1 MYLMILPVWD
11 TFNRMFELNY
21 KKRLDMMKTSILL
34 KSCKKNTILTYL
46 LLFVEIIA
54 FSLFVNFSY
63 KASIKMLSLI
73 FLFYYNIFL
82 LIAYVAMNFYFY
94 SFFDKEDYRNRVN
107 GNLDEAA
114 SERLEMV
121 VTNEEEEYYPDIS
134 VRTNHL
140 SSGNN

>member
-1 MYLMILPVWD
+1 MYFMILPVWD
-11 TFNRMFELNY
+11 TLNISFELNY
-21 KKRLDMMKTSILL
+21 KQRLDMMKTSILL

-46 LLFVEIIA
+46 FLFVEIIS

-114 SERLEMV
+114 SERLERV

>member
-1 MYLMILPVWD
+1 
-11 TFNRMFELNY
+11 
-21 KKRLDMMKTSILL
+21 
-34 KSCKKNTILTYL
+34 
-46 LLFVEIIA
+46 
-54 FSLFVNFSY
+54 
-63 KASIKMLSLI
+63 MLSLI

-114 SERLEMV
+114 SERLERV